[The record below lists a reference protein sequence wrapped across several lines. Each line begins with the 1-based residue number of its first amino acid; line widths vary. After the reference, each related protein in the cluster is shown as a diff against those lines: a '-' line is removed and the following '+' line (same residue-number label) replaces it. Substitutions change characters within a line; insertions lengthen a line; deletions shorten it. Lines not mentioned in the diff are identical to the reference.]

1 MLRCRMTVI
10 ASSAPPLTD
19 PARPSP
25 LTDVIRAALRRAG
38 PADAAAAR
46 NLVREAYARWV
57 PTIGREPR
65 PMTADY
71 DEAVRNHA
79 LDLLELDGTIAALIE
94 MRPEADH
101 LLIVNVAVSPSYQ
114 GCGYGRTLMAHA
126 EEHARSLGLSEI
138 RLYTNSRFTENVK
151 LYERIGYRVDREEA
165 LPPLGMI
172 IHMSKRLQD
181 RVNSQGSDIQPSISV
196 TGTRRTVA
204 SISRDLAQGDRPA

>member
-10 ASSAPPLTD
+10 ASSVPPPTD
-19 PARPSP
+19 PAPPSP

-46 NLVREAYARWV
+46 NLVREAYAKWV

-71 DEAVRNHA
+71 EGAVRNHV

-101 LLIVNVAVSPSYQ
+101 LLIVNVAVSPGYQ
-114 GCGYGRTLMAHA
+114 GRGHGRALMAHA
-126 EEHARSLGLSEI
+126 EAHARSLGLSEV
-138 RLYTNSRFTENVK
+138 RLYTNSRFTGNVT
-151 LYERIGYRVDREEA
+151 LYERIGYRVDRKEA

-172 IHMSKRLQD
+172 IHMSKRL
-181 RVNSQGSDIQPSISV
+181 
-196 TGTRRTVA
+196 
-204 SISRDLAQGDRPA
+204 